1 MLRDPNN
8 TSGVCVIGDSFDI
21 ACFLEETYPQSGGC
35 LFPADSSATGL
46 LDYESPHQDSVFH
59 AHPLTP
65 NTSGR
70 HSEYARFNTH
80 VDTTFSAYVVGAAGA
95 LCVGGGGGAW
105 WPLGE

>member
-1 MLRDPNN
+1 MLRDP
-8 TSGVCVIGDSFDI
+8 TSGCVIGDSFDI

-46 LDYESPHQDSVFH
+46 DYESPHQDSVFH
-59 AHPLTP
+59 APPLTP

-80 VDTTFSAYVVGAAGA
+80 VDTTFSAYVVGVRV
-95 LCVGGGGGAW
+95 LGGGAVASW
-105 WPLGE
+105 